1 MDFLHKATLL
11 EQTITLDIE
20 DQVKKLSTYTFSNF
34 IRCPEVQQAI
44 SDGTIQRDMPHF
56 RFVYIFYLF
65 RKIHTFI
72 GDSEVLDVYTQAMGS
87 ECASTA
93 KLPDVVRACVAMKP
107 PLKAKICEH
116 IERLT
121 RGQSDNVLWEV
132 LRDGVISSSKLLK
145 FVKQQ
150 TPDSKIFHPIPIQ
163 KDHYV
168 ASPVAFGVRNES
180 TVKTLVSELVLEEN
194 VKCITDFGFMLSPND
209 GIFGVSLDM
218 CANACLTSNNIVQFE
233 ATTHIYE
240 IKCRYKY
247 LFAKCDYDPIYNY
260 YLALYN
266 APGRQPLIDFIQAIQ
281 KPAVEYVPRG
291 RLPTQ
296 NDYLLSFDKC
306 WDFGPP
312 RRKRRLVSG
321 HKVTE
326 QCMKYNCYTE
336 SKVLVLTD
344 PALTSGKIEV
354 KNSFFVDI
362 YINPRHAYY
371 HQCMLQYK
379 IVTNYVQLSRDH
391 SCRHTHPSVFLV
403 SAFFRKRNSAD
414 FPKTYI
420 KTERGFLDCS
430 VEIPVLLII
439 TPVFIPH
446 EPLVETLE
454 QAIGFWQTAVEEEFC
469 HTPWAPTSLSAVG
482 DITP

>member
-11 EQTITLDIE
+11 EQTLNMEIGE
-20 DQVKKLSTYTFSNF
+20 QVKKLATYTFSNF

-44 SDGTIQRDMPHF
+44 ASGEIRNDMPHL

-65 RKIHTFI
+65 KKIQDFI
-72 GDSEVLDVYTQAMGS
+72 GDTEVFGIYEKVMGVERANS
-87 ECASTA
+87 A
-93 KLPDVVRACVAMKP
+93 KLVDVVQACTEMRPHIQAQ
-107 PLKAKICEH
+107 ICEH

-121 RGQSDNVLWEV
+121 RGQGGNVLWEV

-150 TPDSKIFHPIPIQ
+150 TPDSKIFNPIPIQ
-163 KDHYV
+163 KNHYV
-168 ASPVAFGVRNES
+168 ASPVAFGVRNE
-180 TVKTLVSELVLEEN
+180 TVVKKLISELVVEEGIGC
-194 VKCITDFGFMLSPND
+194 VTEFGFMLSPND

-218 CANACLTSNNIVQFE
+218 CTNASMSDHNTVEFTS
-233 ATTHIYE
+233 TTTIYE

-247 LFAKCDYDPIYNY
+247 LFSKCDYDPIYQAY
-260 YLALYN
+260 QKLYN
-266 APGRQPLIDFIQAIQ
+266 SPGRQELIDFIQSIQ
-281 KPAVEYVPRG
+281 KPTVEYVSRG

-296 NDYLLSFDKC
+296 NDYLLSFDRS

-312 RRKRRLVSG
+312 KRKRKLTSG
-321 HKVTE
+321 HKITE

-336 SKVLVLTD
+336 SKVIILTD

-354 KNSFFVDI
+354 KGSFFVDI

-379 IVTNYVQLSRDH
+379 IVTNYVQLTKGD
-391 SCRHTHPSVFLV
+391 SCKHTHPGVFLV

-420 KTERGFLDCS
+420 KTERSFVDAS

-439 TPVFIPH
+439 TPVFVPH
-446 EPLVETLE
+446 GPLVDTLE
-454 QAIGFWQTAVEEEFC
+454 QAIKFWQVAVKEEFN
-469 HTPWAPTSLSAVG
+469 HWPWAPTSLSAVG
-482 DITP
+482 DVTP